1 MKRIKMI
8 NAIALIGVILVF
20 GSCEKKLDLYPFNA
34 IELSQS
40 FKTVK
45 DASTWNG
52 GLYADLR
59 GRIYGSYMFA
69 TDVQADQLNASLDF
83 GNRNGNPHR
92 WGQSF
97 LAEDGLLSGI
107 WSGYYF
113 ALRNVNAAIAGF
125 ETIPTATTA
134 EGDSMRR
141 FKSDCY
147 FARAYY
153 YHQLIQRY
161 AKAYNPSTASTDL
174 GVPLVLKYDIN
185 ALPARASVKEVY
197 DQILNDINTSK
208 TLATVASARANS
220 AGAMRVTTDAIA
232 ALEAR
237 VRLDIQD
244 WPGAIAAANSV
255 ISSSRYPL
263 INTLADLRN
272 MWINDFPKEII
283 MRSAVVRSNE
293 NPNTNSIYLGFNLAN
308 NRFTPDFIPS
318 QWVIDSYDNADI
330 RKATY
335 FGAKAVLIQ
344 GIQYASMTLVDKYP
358 GNPALFTTAATNYQ
372 HTPIM
377 FRVAELY
384 LIVAEAGANAGGASA
399 TLALSRLNE
408 LRVARG
414 LAPVA
419 SSGAALVQDVRDER
433 TRELAFEGFRLQ
445 DLKRWGLGFT
455 RRNPQTI
462 NAINVG
468 DNYERLSVAANDPK
482 FVWGIPINDLSIN
495 PNLVQNPGW

>member
-1 MKRIKMI
+1 MKRVNFK
-8 NAIALIGVILVF
+8 NAILLVGVILAF
-20 GSCEKKLDLYPFNA
+20 ASCQKKLDLYPFNA

-45 DASTWNG
+45 DATTWNG

-97 LAEDGLLSGI
+97 LADDGLLSGI

-113 ALRNVNAAIAGF
+113 ALRNVNAAIGGF
-125 ETIPTATTA
+125 DNIPTPTNADA
-134 EGDSMRR
+134 DSMRR
-141 FKSDCY
+141 FKSDAY
-147 FARAYY
+147 FARAFY

-161 AKAYNPSTASTDL
+161 AKAYNPSTAATDL
-174 GVPLVLKYDIN
+174 GVPLVLKYDLN
-185 ALPARASVKEVY
+185 ALPKRASVKEVY
-197 DQILNDINTSK
+197 DQIISDINTAK
-208 TLATVASARANS
+208 TLATATAARAN
-220 AGAMRVTTDAIA
+220 AQGAMRVTSDAIL

-244 WPGAIAAANSV
+244 WAGAIAAANAV
-255 ISSSRYPL
+255 ISSNRYPL
-263 INTLADLRN
+263 INTLTDLRN
-272 MWINDFPKEII
+272 MWINDLPREVIL
-283 MRSAVVRSNE
+283 RSAVIRNNE
-293 NPNTNSIYLGFNLAN
+293 NPNTNSIYLGFNPAN

-330 RKATY
+330 RKSTY

-344 GIQYASMTLVDKYP
+344 GIQYPSLTLVDKYP

-372 HTPIM
+372 HTPIIL
-377 FRVAELY
+377 RVAELY
-384 LIVAEAGANAGGASA
+384 LIVAEAGANAGGAS
-399 TLALSRLNE
+399 TSLALTRLNE

-414 LAPVA
+414 LAPVS

-455 RRNPQTI
+455 RRSPQNV

-468 DNYERLSVAANDPK
+468 DNYERLSVSAGDPK
-482 FVWGIPINDLSIN
+482 FVWGIPTNDVAIN
-495 PNLVQNPGW
+495 PNIVQNPGW